1 MLFNISLMLKY
12 IFTWQKSQR
21 VGISLCLFLSSAG
34 TIEDGI
40 RQILEFHVLNYFLAR
55 CEPFPFTKIKKK
67 KGLNSLVSRSF
78 LELLP
83 HEIPMLQNRP
93 NSSRE
98 AGGQPRAHVCRQDQ
112 SFPEDYLPVLLRIAC
127 GEF

>member
-1 MLFNISLMLKY
+1 MSFNISLMLKY

-67 KGLNSLVSRSF
+67 KRT
-78 LELLP
+78 
-83 HEIPMLQNRP
+83 
-93 NSSRE
+93 
-98 AGGQPRAHVCRQDQ
+98 
-112 SFPEDYLPVLLRIAC
+112 
-127 GEF
+127 